1 MFLRSTEEEEEEE
14 GVLDSKTIFLSL
26 FIEQG

>member
-1 MFLRSTEEEEEEE
+1 MFLRSTEEEEEE